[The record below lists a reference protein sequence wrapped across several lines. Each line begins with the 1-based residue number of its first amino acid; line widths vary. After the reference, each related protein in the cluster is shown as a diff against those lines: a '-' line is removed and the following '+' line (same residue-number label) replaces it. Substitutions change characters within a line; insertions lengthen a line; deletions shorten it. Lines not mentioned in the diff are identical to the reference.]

1 MTDRR
6 QQLSLL
12 MGILVG
18 IVLFLWAIQSLADVN
33 LDAAGMG
40 RNTVPRTGY
49 SEGLQISSVGDPPAT
64 FPAWDRFVSKG
75 AKVGLWLGASQIYC
89 INNTQPQDRLAVEY
103 VNQLAIDK
111 GFPLG
116 LVQVTAPNANLY
128 ELLAF
133 YLAFRQKGRIPDWL
147 VIGLV
152 YDDLREETIR
162 ETFLRSLGPLGSEIL
177 EQNLPGARYLEDRR
191 IAGETAEE
199 NQGPVARNATSD
211 TPQEQLEKVLVE
223 VLESQVPGYK
233 DRHKL
238 TGQFKITVR
247 ASLSKMFGSVSQ
259 RRASAIPE
267 ARKQW
272 NHQAFLALLTI
283 ASQDGCQILV
293 YKPPHRP
300 SEGPFYHDREAYD
313 AYFEGVGQMLESM
326 PQTHFL
332 DLERLVPAEFW
343 GVTNWGRPDVFHFT
357 VEGHKRLAGAIETFF
372 REQLT
377 GAANAVQ

>member
-1 MTDRR
+1 
-6 QQLSLL
+6 
-12 MGILVG
+12 
-18 IVLFLWAIQSLADVN
+18 
-33 LDAAGMG
+33 
-40 RNTVPRTGY
+40 
-49 SEGLQISSVGDPPAT
+49 
-64 FPAWDRFVSKG
+64 
-75 AKVGLWLGASQIYC
+75 
-89 INNTQPQDRLAVEY
+89 
-103 VNQLAIDK
+103 
-111 GFPLG
+111 
-116 LVQVTAPNANLY
+116 
-128 ELLAF
+128 
-133 YLAFRQKGRIPDWL
+133 
-147 VIGLV
+147 
-152 YDDLREETIR
+152 
-162 ETFLRSLGPLGSEIL
+162 
-177 EQNLPGARYLEDRR
+177 
-191 IAGETAEE
+191 
-199 NQGPVARNATSD
+199 
-211 TPQEQLEKVLVE
+211 
-223 VLESQVPGYK
+223 
-233 DRHKL
+233 
-238 TGQFKITVR
+238 
-247 ASLSKMFGSVSQ
+247 MFGSVSQ

-313 AYFEGVGQMLESM
+313 AYFEGVGQMLETM